1 MSILVSQIMN
11 LAENIREGLK
21 SIKAN
26 LLRTILT
33 ALIITF
39 GITALVG
46 ILTAIDGIQ
55 YSVNDNLADVGLNLF
70 DVRDKRGSSNVTRG
84 MAQKR
89 YEPLTLE
96 EFETFSELY
105 EIPSTISLT
114 TFLTGIAEIKSGSL
128 KTDPNVI
135 IQGLNEESV
144 ALKGL
149 DLKAGRN
156 FSSIEVQYGTNV
168 AILGATVW
176 NKLLGSVDSL
186 ENAEISYRGTKYK
199 VIGLLEEKGS
209 FGRGGGPDNT
219 VFVPYLNTMKQAGG
233 RSIQVSMSVA
243 IPTEENMDNAIGEAI
258 SLMRKIRKDPIGSE
272 ESFEISESQTVAE
285 TMGEISNRLRIGG
298 FGISFI
304 TLLGACIALM
314 NIMLVTVT
322 ERTREI
328 GIRKALGATT
338 SRIKQQFL
346 IEAIVICLMGGIA
359 GIILGII
366 AGNLTARLMKIEG
379 IVIPWLWIF
388 VGITVCVVVGI
399 ISGYYP
405 ASKASK
411 LDPIES
417 LRFE

>member
-1 MSILVSQIMN
+1 
-11 LAENIREGLK
+11 LA
-21 SIKAN
+21 
-26 LLRTILT
+26 
-33 ALIITF
+33 
-39 GITALVG
+39 
-46 ILTAIDGIQ
+46 
-55 YSVNDNLADVGLNLF
+55 
-70 DVRDKRGSSNVTRG
+70 
-84 MAQKR
+84 
-89 YEPLTLE
+89 
-96 EFETFSELY
+96 
-105 EIPSTISLT
+105 
-114 TFLTGIAEIKSGSL
+114 
-128 KTDPNVI
+128 
-135 IQGLNEESV
+135 
-144 ALKGL
+144 
-149 DLKAGRN
+149 
-156 FSSIEVQYGTNV
+156 
-168 AILGATVW
+168 
-176 NKLLGSVDSL
+176 
-186 ENAEISYRGTKYK
+186 NAEISYRGTKYK

-209 FGRGGGPDNT
+209 FGQGGGPDNS

-243 IPTEENMDNAIGEAI
+243 ISDEVDMEYAIGEAT
-258 SLMRKIRKDPIGSE
+258 SLMRKIRRDPIGSE
-272 ESFEISESQTVAE
+272 ESFEINRSQTVAE
-285 TMGEISNRLRIGG
+285 TMGEISSRLRMGG

-366 AGNLTARLMKIEG
+366 AGNATARLMNIEG

-388 VGITVCVVVGI
+388 VGITVCVIVGI
-399 ISGYYP
+399 VSGYYP